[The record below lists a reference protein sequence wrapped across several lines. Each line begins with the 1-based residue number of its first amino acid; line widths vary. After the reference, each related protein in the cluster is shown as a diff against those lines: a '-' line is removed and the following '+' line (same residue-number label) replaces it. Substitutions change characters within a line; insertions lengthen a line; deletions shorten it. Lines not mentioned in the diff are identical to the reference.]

1 MLASFVS
8 GFADIS
14 LGQLALIAVMA
25 LIASVIGGVSGYG
38 TGALMPL
45 ILVPIVGPEPVV
57 PMLSLSALIN
67 NASRAAVFRN
77 LIDFR
82 RVLVV
87 LPLALPTT
95 MLGAWG
101 YTRLTGRG
109 VMVLIGTMMILSV
122 PLRRLLKQ
130 RGFGLSNRGLAL
142 SAAGWGLVAGGT
154 TGAGVMLLSLLMAAG
169 LQGVAVI
176 ATDAVISIGVGLA
189 KVSVFGFAG
198 AIGPKELALALLMGG
213 MAFPGAFLAKAMVE
227 HLSVRMH
234 TALLDVV
241 VVAGGAIMLYGAS
254 TR

>member
-1 MLASFVS
+1 MVASFV
-8 GFADIS
+8 GGLADIS
-14 LGQLALIAVMA
+14 LVQLVLIAAMA
-25 LIASVIGGVSGYG
+25 LIASVIGGISGYG

-57 PMLSLSALIN
+57 PMLSLSALLN
-67 NASRAAVFRN
+67 NASRAAVFHN

-109 VMVLIGTMMILSV
+109 VMVLIGTMMMLSV
-122 PLRRLLKQ
+122 SLRRLLKQ

-142 SAAGWGLVAGGT
+142 SAAGWGLIAGGT

-169 LQGVAVI
+169 LQGVAVV
-176 ATDAVISIGVGLA
+176 ATDAVVSIGVGLA

-241 VVAGGAIMLYGAS
+241 VLAGGAIMLYGAA